1 MSTMTPGRTAVA
13 AAVVLAMA
21 GFIPYHF
28 HATRDAHAEI
38 VPAAAGENIVTGLP
52 DFTRLVK
59 QAAPAVVS
67 VHISEMEHTGFQGK
81 PPWMDPNNPLSQF
94 FRQFGF
100 PNGKFYF
107 YGPGNNGER
116 KITGEGS
123 GFIINPNGYIL
134 TNAHVVDGADDV
146 TVELNDKRSMK
157 AKVIGVDKKSDIAVL
172 KINAHN
178 LPTLKIG
185 NSDQLEAGQWVVAI
199 GSPFGLEHTVTAGI
213 VSAKSR
219 TLADSGYVPFI
230 QTDVPINP
238 GNSGGPL
245 LNMKGEVVGI
255 NSQIYSR
262 SGGYMGLSFS
272 IPVNFAMN
280 IENQLLAHGK
290 VTRGRLGVSVQ
301 SINQD
306 LADSF
311 GLKSPQGA
319 LVNQVQDNTPASR
332 AGIEQGDIIT
342 SVDGK
347 PVTDSAELA
356 RTIANIQPGKSA
368 EVQVLRNGDEKE
380 FNVKIGTMPSDKEL
394 ASNDN
399 GSGNGNSGRLG
410 VVVSPVN
417 GEDGGHGLLVQEAS
431 GAAADSGIRPGDV
444 ILAINSKPVS
454 TPDQLRHL
462 IGKAGKHIALLV
474 KRKDMEVYVPVD
486 LG

>member
-1 MSTMTPGRTAVA
+1 MSAITLGRSAVA
-13 AAVVLAMA
+13 AAVVLAVA

-28 HATRDAHAEI
+28 HATREAQAEI
-38 VPAAAGENIVTGLP
+38 VPPASSETVTGLP
-52 DFTRLVK
+52 DFTGLVQ

-67 VHISEMEHTGFQGK
+67 VHISQMVHTGFDGM
-81 PPWMDPNNPLSQF
+81 PPGMDPDNPLLQF
-94 FRQFGF
+94 FRQFGA

-107 YGPGNNGER
+107 YGPQNGGEK

-123 GFIINPNGYIL
+123 GFIVNPDGYIL
-134 TNAHVVDGADDV
+134 TNAHVVDGADHV
-146 TVELNDKRSMK
+146 TVELNDNRSLN

-172 KINAHN
+172 KVNAHN

-185 NSDQLEAGQWVVAI
+185 DSDQLKVGQWVVAI

-219 TLADSGYVPFI
+219 TLDDGGYVPFI

-280 IENQLLAHGK
+280 IENQLVEHGK

-319 LVNQVQDNTPASR
+319 LVNQVQDDTPASR
-332 AGIEQGDIIT
+332 AGIKQGDIIT

-347 PVTDSAELA
+347 AVTDSAELA
-356 RTIANIQPGKSA
+356 RTIAGIEPGKSA
-368 EVQVLRNGDEKE
+368 EIHVLRNGEDKE
-380 FNVKIGTMPSDKEL
+380 LNVKIGTMPSDQAL

-399 GSGNGNSGRLG
+399 GSAGADSGRLG

-417 GEDGGHGLLVQEAS
+417 GDDGDRGLLVQEAS

-444 ILAINSKPVS
+444 ILAVNSKPVT